1 MQFLVILCQE
11 KDGGTALAARARV
24 DALLTAAKEG
34 DVGKFKE
41 KVELCD
47 EGHGPE
53 KLVSDTK
60 DGNGR
65 TALHFAASQGHVDL
79 CR

>member
-1 MQFLVILCQE
+1 MQE
-11 KDGGTALAARARV
+11 KDGGTALAARAKV
-24 DALLTAAKEG
+24 DALLSAAKEG
-34 DVGKFKE
+34 DIAKFKE

-47 EGHGPE
+47 EGHGQE
-53 KLVSDTK
+53 KLVQDTK

-65 TALHFAASQGHVDL
+65 TALHFAASQGHTDL